1 MKMFICICVKCKCK
15 QNATICKA
23 VKPIF
28 YAHHMFKQRH
38 FNISQKMLSHFK
50 FDGKNMSQKSWDWDN
65 KMLERFYIIQYH
77 QKNQRMWRNL
87 CVHGTI
93 LDSLW
98 PLGPE
103 ETQALNTG
111 IIVSWKSVHGG
122 RNTSRK
128 YYLWT
133 QFTINTGCIIQRR
146 SHMYASL
153 IQISLKWNWACTEN
167 KQCYLI
173 CILKSTTD
181 CTKQGTGWVKNR
193 FLHTLK
199 VW

>member
-1 MKMFICICVKCKCK
+1 MQRFAKLSNPYFILITCLNRDIL
-15 QNATICKA
+15 
-23 VKPIF
+23 IF
-28 YAHHMFKQRH
+28 
-38 FNISQKMLSHFK
+38 SQKILPHFK

-98 PLGPE
+98 PLGPQ

-128 YYLWT
+128 YYL
-133 QFTINTGCIIQRR
+133 
-146 SHMYASL
+146 
-153 IQISLKWNWACTEN
+153 
-167 KQCYLI
+167 
-173 CILKSTTD
+173 
-181 CTKQGTGWVKNR
+181 
-193 FLHTLK
+193 
-199 VW
+199 

>member
-1 MKMFICICVKCKCK
+1 MQRFAKLSNPYFTLITCLKRDIL
-15 QNATICKA
+15 
-23 VKPIF
+23 IF
-28 YAHHMFKQRH
+28 
-38 FNISQKMLSHFK
+38 SQKILSHFK

-98 PLGPE
+98 PLGPQ